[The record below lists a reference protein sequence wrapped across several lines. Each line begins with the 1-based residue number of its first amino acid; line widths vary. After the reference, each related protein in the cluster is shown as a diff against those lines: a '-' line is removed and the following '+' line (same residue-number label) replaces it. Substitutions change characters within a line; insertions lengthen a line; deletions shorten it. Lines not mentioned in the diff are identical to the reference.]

1 MQSLAELHPDTF
13 LSAVLDDVGVALV
26 VVNEEGRFALTNQAA
41 LDILGHPGRL
51 DGISLEEWRRDYVF
65 RDDQGRPIPTE
76 LAPMLRALA
85 GEQIPPQDIDVTL
98 PDGRRKYLHAAGHP
112 FSVFGVTGMFVIITD
127 ETEQIKLRRGL
138 EQAQNAETLGLVVRG
153 LAHDLKNMISVISGN
168 VALLQA
174 DECVPE
180 TAQTRLKQIT
190 LALERGSSLAT
201 RLARHSQ
208 AQELQPRPAQINELV
223 KVALELV
230 NPLLKNRVRV
240 KTELGALS
248 VVEVDVSRMEQVL
261 VNLIL
266 NALEAMPEGGELT
279 LRTEMVERSVATGIE
294 LLKGEGKRAT
304 SFVRITVADTGIGIP
319 EKLQTYIF
327 DPFFTT
333 KPVGTGFGIGLASA
347 YAVVRQHGGSITVQ
361 SAPSEGA
368 KFSIYLPVAEKA
380 STSTERAA

>member
-1 MQSLAELHPDTF
+1 MQSLADLHPDTF

-26 VVNEEGRFALTNQAA
+26 VVDEQGRFALTNQAA
-41 LDILGHPGRL
+41 LEILGHPESL

-65 RDDQGRPIPTE
+65 RDEQGRPIATE
-76 LAPMLRALA
+76 LAPIVRALA

-112 FSVFGVTGMFVIITD
+112 FSVFGVSGLFVIITD
-127 ETEQIKLRRGL
+127 ETEQIKLRRSL
-138 EQAQNAETLGLVVRG
+138 ERAQNADTLGLVVQG
-153 LAHDLKNMISVISGN
+153 LAHDLKNMIAVISGN

-190 LALERGSSLAT
+190 LALQRGSSLAT

-223 KVALELV
+223 NVALELV
-230 NPLLKNRVRV
+230 NPLLKKRVRV
-240 KTELGALS
+240 KTELGSLPL
-248 VVEVDVSRMEQVL
+248 VQVDVSRMEQVL

-266 NALEAMPEGGELT
+266 NALDAMPEGGELT
-279 LRTEMVERSVATGIE
+279 LRTEMVERAAATGIE
-294 LLKGEGKRAT
+294 LVNGEGKRAT
-304 SFVRITVADTGIGIP
+304 SFVSITVADTGIGIP
-319 EKLQTYIF
+319 EKLQSYIF

-333 KPVGTGFGIGLASA
+333 KPVGTGSGIGLASA

-361 SAPSEGA
+361 SGKSGGA
-368 KFSIYLPVAEKA
+368 KFSIYLPVEEKA
-380 STSTERAA
+380 STSAGRDA

>member
-76 LAPMLRALA
+76 LAPIVRALA

-112 FSVFGVTGMFVIITD
+112 FSVFGVTGLFVIITD
-127 ETEQIKLRRGL
+127 ETEQIKLRRSL
-138 EQAQNAETLGLVVRG
+138 ERAQNAETLGLVVQG

-168 VALLQA
+168 VALIQA
-174 DECVPE
+174 DECVAE

-223 KVALELV
+223 NVALELV
-230 NPLLKNRVRV
+230 NPLLKKRVRV
-240 KTELGALS
+240 KTELGSLPA
-248 VVEVDVSRMEQVL
+248 VEVDVPRMEQVL

-266 NALEAMPEGGELT
+266 NALDAMPEGGELT
-279 LRTEMVERSVATGIE
+279 LRTEMVERAAATGIE
-294 LLKGEGKRAT
+294 LVNGEGKRAT
-304 SFVRITVADTGIGIP
+304 SFVSITVADTGIGIP
-319 EKLQTYIF
+319 EKLQSYIF

-333 KPVGTGFGIGLASA
+333 KPVGTGSGIGLTSA
-347 YAVVRQHGGSITVQ
+347 YAVVRQHGGNITVQ
-361 SAPSEGA
+361 SGPSGGA
-368 KFSIYLPVAEKA
+368 KFTIYLPVEEKA
-380 STSTERAA
+380 STSAGRDA

>member
-1 MQSLAELHPDTF
+1 MQSLADLHPDTF

-26 VVNEEGRFALTNQAA
+26 VVDEEGRFALTNQAA
-41 LDILGHPGRL
+41 LDILGHPERL

-76 LAPMLRALA
+76 LAPIVRALA

-112 FSVFGVTGMFVIITD
+112 FSVFGVTGLFVIITD
-127 ETEQIKLRRGL
+127 ETEQIKLRRSL
-138 EQAQNAETLGLVVRG
+138 ERAQNADTLGLVVQG

-168 VALLQA
+168 VALIQA

-223 KVALELV
+223 NVALELV
-230 NPLLKNRVRV
+230 NPLLKKRVRV
-240 KTELGALS
+240 KTELGSLPA
-248 VVEVDVSRMEQVL
+248 VQVDVSRMEQVL

-266 NALEAMPEGGELT
+266 NALDAMPEGGELT
-279 LRTEMVERSVATGIE
+279 LRTEMVEPAAATGIE
-294 LLKGEGKRAT
+294 LVNGEGERAT
-304 SFVRITVADTGIGIP
+304 SFVSITVADTGIGIP
-319 EKLQTYIF
+319 EKLQSYVF

-333 KPVGTGFGIGLASA
+333 KPVGTGSGIGLASA

-361 SAPSEGA
+361 SGPSGGA
-368 KFSIYLPVAEKA
+368 KFSIYLPVEEKA
-380 STSTERAA
+380 STSAERDA